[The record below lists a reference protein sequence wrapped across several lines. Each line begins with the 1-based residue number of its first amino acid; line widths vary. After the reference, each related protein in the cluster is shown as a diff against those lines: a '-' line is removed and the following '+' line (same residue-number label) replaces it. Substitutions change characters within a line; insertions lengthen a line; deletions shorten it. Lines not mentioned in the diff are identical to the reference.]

1 MCFANEHDQPKSL
14 YHPVLL
20 AWFAPD
26 GQCDDAGLADF
37 LGDFSDLPRNLLVFY
52 LWR

>member
-1 MCFANEHDQPKSL
+1 MCFANEHDEPKSL

-20 AWFAPD
+20 AWLAPD
-26 GQCDDAGLADF
+26 GQRDDVGLADF
-37 LGDFSDLPRNLLVFY
+37 FGDFSNLPRNLLVFY